1 MVMAYMF
8 EWVRVSRSVVPYS
21 LRPHGLQPTGLLCL
35 RFFQARILEWVA
47 VSLNSCL
54 MFSFGEGVMNYKGIA
69 LLLCQA
75 KGDTLGVCLKKLCV
89 STPENLMRV
98 FITMDQRW
106 GSYVFL

>member
-1 MVMAYMF
+1 
-8 EWVRVSRSVVPYS
+8 
-21 LRPHGLQPTGLLCL
+21 
-35 RFFQARILEWVA
+35 
-47 VSLNSCL
+47 
-54 MFSFGEGVMNYKGIA
+54 MNYKGIA

-106 GSYVFL
+106 GSYVLLKCNCSKILKMYRLKSRILMS